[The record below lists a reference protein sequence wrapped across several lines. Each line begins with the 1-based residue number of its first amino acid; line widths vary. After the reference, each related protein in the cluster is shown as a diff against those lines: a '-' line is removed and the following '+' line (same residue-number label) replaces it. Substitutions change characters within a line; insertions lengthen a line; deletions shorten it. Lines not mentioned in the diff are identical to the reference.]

1 MTHPQDP
8 THRLTGP
15 LRATRRALQM
25 LTTFASHGAFEATC
39 RLLLGPDLK
48 RCLWITHAGA
58 QSMLAPM
65 GIVMH
70 VHGKP
75 PHGEHG
81 ALLVSNHCSYADIVL
96 IAANCATTFLAKKEV
111 SRWPIIGQA
120 ATAVGTVYV
129 DRSSPESRRA
139 SRARIHQRIHHGI
152 SITVFPE
159 GTTTPGPSTLDF
171 RPGTFATA
179 VDAGVPV
186 VPVAI
191 AYHDPRDA
199 WIGDDGF
206 VGHFMSRFSRP
217 RVRVSIS
224 FGPPLQDDDVEAL
237 RLAAQTW
244 VRDELTRL
252 HRALDT
258 PYDLINP
265 QDRVGALPG

>member
-1 MTHPQDP
+1 MSEQTPADP
-8 THRLTGP
+8 TDLSELADLTE
-15 LRATRRALQM
+15 LAHQM
-25 LTTFASHGAFEATC
+25 LDLARLGHVE
-39 RLLLGPDLK
+39 RLL
-48 RCLWITHAGA
+48 A
-58 QSMLAPM
+58 
-65 GIVMH
+65 
-70 VHGKP
+70 
-75 PHGEHG
+75 
-81 ALLVSNHCSYADIVL
+81 Y
-96 IAANCATTFLAKKEV
+96 
-111 SRWPIIGQA
+111 
-120 ATAVGTVYV
+120 
-129 DRSSPESRRA
+129 
-139 SRARIHQRIHHGI
+139 
-152 SITVFPE
+152 
-159 GTTTPGPSTLDF
+159 
-171 RPGTFATA
+171 